1 MKIKRIED
9 VNLDSKTVLV
19 RVDYNVPIKDG
30 LVTDNTRIVSTEK
43 TIKYLLEK
51 NCKIVL
57 MAHLG
62 RPKGQVVEEFSL
74 KPVVP
79 EIERVMGVKV
89 HFATDCVGEEADKV
103 VAEAK
108 QGEIVL
114 LENLRFHKEET
125 DNDKAFAEK
134 LAKHGEVFVQ
144 DAFGALHRAHAST
157 SAVAEFFGI
166 EDKAIGFLVQKELE
180 FLDRAIKT
188 PQKPFTVIVGG
199 AKVSDKIEVLNK
211 FIDLCDTI
219 LIGGGMAYTF
229 LRAQGLN
236 IGNSL
241 VEEEKVESAKSII
254 EKAASNNVEI
264 LLPAD
269 HVIATEL
276 SDAGGEPLAVEPQ
289 LTDSMAIP
297 EGYMGL
303 DIGPRTAALFAEKI
317 KTSKTVFWNGP
328 LGVFENDLFA
338 KGSIAIAEILRQA
351 TEEGVITIVG
361 GGDSLSVLKKAKI
374 DRQALTHCS
383 TGGGASMEFLEG
395 KVLPGLKAVSQE

>member
-1 MKIKRIED
+1 MKIQMVQD
-9 VNLDSKTVLV
+9 LNLDNKTVLV

-30 LVTDNTRIVSTEK
+30 LVVDNTRILGTIK
-43 TIKYLLEK
+43 TIKYLLKK
-51 NCKIVL
+51 NCKVVL

-62 RPKGQVVEEFSL
+62 RPKGQVVPEFSL
-74 KPVVP
+74 EPVASEV
-79 EIERVMGVKV
+79 EKIMETKV
-89 HFATDCVGEEADKV
+89 HFAKNCVGQESDDIVKN
-103 VAEAK
+103 AK

-125 DNDKAFAEK
+125 DNDKSFAEK

-157 SAVAEFFGI
+157 SAVAEFFG
-166 EDKAIGFLVQKELE
+166 DQKAIGFLVQKELE
-180 FLDRAIKT
+180 FLDRAIKN
-188 PQKPFTVIVGG
+188 PVKPFTAIIGG
-199 AKVSDKIEVLNK
+199 AKVSDKIDVLNK

-229 LRAQGLN
+229 LKSQSLN

-241 VEEEKVESAKSII
+241 VEEDKVESAKAII
-254 EKAASNNVEI
+254 EKAALNNVEI

-269 HVIATEL
+269 HVVAEKL
-276 SDAGGEPLAVEPQ
+276 EEGVEIK
-289 LTDSMAIP
+289 LTDSMAI
-297 EGYMGL
+297 EDGYMGL

-317 KTSKTVFWNGP
+317 KNSKTVFWNGP

-338 KGSIAIAEILRQA
+338 KGSIAIAQVLKQA
-351 TEEGVITIVG
+351 TSDGVITIVG

-374 DRQALTHCS
+374 DVNSLTHCS

-395 KVLPGLKAVSQE
+395 KVLPGLQAISQREEEKK